1 MKTSEQFALNEWLS
15 DYPENMEYAEILDL
29 MWPDEVTGEDKW
41 SHELITPWYV
51 VEHFTLGQV
60 AEFIE
65 NTRAHFARVTKE
77 K

>member
-15 DYPENMEYAEILDL
+15 DYPENMEYAEIIDL
-29 MWPDEVTGEDKW
+29 MWPDDEGDKW
-41 SHELITPWYV
+41 VHPDITPWIV

-65 NTRAHFARVTKE
+65 STRAHFARVTGE
-77 K
+77 KA